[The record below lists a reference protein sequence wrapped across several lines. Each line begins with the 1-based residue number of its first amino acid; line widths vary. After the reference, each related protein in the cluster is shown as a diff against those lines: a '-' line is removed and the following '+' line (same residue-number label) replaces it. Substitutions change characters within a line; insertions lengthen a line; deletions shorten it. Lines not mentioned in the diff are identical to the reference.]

1 MKLNKYFKTTT
12 CFLAALLCLTSQIA
26 SADKVGS
33 VSTKFNLLT
42 PNDKIVIKRFTDPDV
57 PGVACFVS
65 MAEKGGMSG
74 AVGLASDTSD
84 ASIACRQVG
93 PILLPENIAN
103 KKNDGD
109 RVFKKRSSILF
120 KTLQVV
126 RFYDPETNSLV
137 YLTYSDKLVDG
148 SPKNAVTAVPVMP
161 WPEKS

>member
-1 MKLNKYFKTTT
+1 MKLNKPFKAVSF
-12 CFLAALLCLTSQIA
+12 FLIALLCSVGQIA
-26 SADKVGS
+26 SAKEIGF

-42 PNDKIVIKRFTDPDV
+42 PNDKIVIKRFMDPDV
-57 PGVACFVS
+57 AGVACFVS

-93 PILLPENIAN
+93 PIHLPENIAN